1 MDLKWFFLIL
11 LNWIATTTTTKWTS
25 KQDEILNK
33 DFLFPDQ
40 EQTLRKE
47 VFKKENLRTKKN
59 RGLLVRLNNKIFVS
73 LLKVYTGNCG
83 ETARR
88 WATLHSKSKIIIKF

>member
-59 RGLLVRLNNKIFVS
+59 RGLLVRLNNKNICFSFKS
-73 LLKVYTGNCG
+73 LHRELWRNS
-83 ETARR
+83 TAMGYF
-88 WATLHSKSKIIIKF
+88 TFQE